1 MIDVQVSK
9 HARFTLADKTPTHP
23 NERIAG
29 ANSEGDDLSRE
40 TKVSPTD
47 DNQIHVFT
55 QFFIHSSSPQRN
67 IELQHCLYRN
77 SLNPH
82 ITKIHLLN
90 EKIYT
95 NEELYGSI
103 GSSLYSTHDSKVVQ
117 VNINKRLTFRDVFRY
132 IRESGIYGY
141 CVLTNADIFFDSTIQ
156 NVLYSSISREREVF
170 ALLRYEFRGEIDLSN
185 TKIFGPRFDS
195 QDTWIIH
202 RSKNEMKENTQ
213 IQTQPTET
221 HQQRQTQIQTQNTET
236 HQQTQIQT
244 QPIETHQQ
252 TQNTETST
260 QLENTK
266 GTYIKESQEKAFDFE
281 FGRPGCDNKISYL
294 LNVLGYQVI
303 NDPRFI
309 KTYHYHT
316 ETARNYTCKDVLPQ
330 PYTLLCPA
338 GFNPY
343 SMPSS
348 LGVNIKNVIE
358 STNGFQHVR
367 FDDNGFLYNYIKEK
381 LDKKEN
387 FIIPR
392 ISGHENN
399 FAFFGKVIQQN
410 IASHVKPTI
419 PNDIQGYFQQTI
431 PIMKRNAGI
440 RISNLDSII
449 NYSNMYLRAF
459 ENCEIYGGWE
469 SWGHYIPHIAQS
481 HQFIRNNFSNKKI
494 FWVFAMDIYHY
505 IYSRPF
511 TTALKGKRILIV
523 SPFEDSIRA
532 KLGVRS
538 QIYDGVDLF
547 PDCSFVFIKPP
558 VTNGDNISD
567 EFDIELM
574 RFYVQLNELRG
585 KYDVALLSCGGYAN
599 PIANYI
605 YENHGAS
612 AIYVGGVLQMY
623 FGIYGGRW
631 LKERGDI
638 LKLFMNEHWSRPSA
652 REKPNNFTSIEN
664 GCYW

>member
-1 MIDVQVSK
+1 MINIQVSK
-9 HARFTLADKTPTHP
+9 HAQFTAIDGTPTHP
-23 NERIAG
+23 
-29 ANSEGDDLSRE
+29 
-40 TKVSPTD
+40 T

-55 QFFIHSSSPQRN
+55 QFFVHPSSSQRN
-67 IELQHCLYRN
+67 DELEYCLYRN
-77 SLNPH
+77 YSNPY

-90 EKIYT
+90 ERIYSDR
-95 NEELYGSI
+95 ELYGENA
-103 GSSLYSTHDSKVVQ
+103 THIQPVNNTKVVQ
-117 VNINKRLTFRDVFRY
+117 VNINKRLSFKDVFRY
-132 IRESGIYGY
+132 IRENEIHGY
-141 CVLTNADIFFDSTIQ
+141 CVLTNADIFFDSTLR
-156 NVLYSSISREREVF
+156 NVLYSSISLNREVF
-170 ALLRYEFRGEIDLSN
+170 ALLRYEFRGETDLST
-185 TKIFGPRFDS
+185 TKLFGPRFDS
-195 QDTWIIH
+195 QDTWIVH
-202 RSKNEMKENTQ
+202 HSKNIQ
-213 IQTQPTET
+213 I
-221 HQQRQTQIQTQNTET
+221 QNTE
-236 HQQTQIQT
+236 
-244 QPIETHQQ
+244 
-252 TQNTETST
+252 NTPT
-260 QLENTK
+260 ENTPIK
-266 GTYIKESQEKAFDFE
+266 NTPTENTPTENTPTENVKSFYIKESQEKAFDFE
-281 FGRPGCDNKISYL
+281 FGRPGCDNKIAYIF
-294 LNVLGYQVI
+294 NVLGYEVI

-309 KTYHYHT
+309 KTYHYHR
-316 ETARNYTCKDVLPQ
+316 EVARNYTCKDVLPQ

-343 SMPSS
+343 TLPPS
-348 LGVNIKNVIE
+348 LGINIQNVIE
-358 STNGFQHVR
+358 STNGFQHIR
-367 FDDNGFLYNYIKEK
+367 FDDNGFLYNYIKDKLEK
-381 LDKKEN
+381 NEK

-410 IASHVKPTI
+410 IANHVQPAI
-419 PNDIQGYFQQTI
+419 PNDIQSYLQQTI

-440 RISNLDSII
+440 RLSNLDSII

-459 ENCEIYGGWE
+459 ENCDIYGGWE
-469 SWGHYIPHIAQS
+469 GWGHYIPHIAHS
-481 HQFIRNNFSNKKI
+481 HQFIKSNFSNKKI

-505 IYSRPF
+505 IYNRPF

-547 PDCSFVFIKPP
+547 PDCSFIFIKPP
-558 VTNGDNISD
+558 ITNGDNISD
-567 EFDIELM
+567 EFDIELS
-574 RFYVQLNELRG
+574 RFYVKLNQLRG

-599 PIANYI
+599 PIANHI

-638 LKLFMNEHWSRPSA
+638 LKLFMNERWSRPSA
-652 REKPNNFTSIEN
+652 KEKPNNFTSIEN